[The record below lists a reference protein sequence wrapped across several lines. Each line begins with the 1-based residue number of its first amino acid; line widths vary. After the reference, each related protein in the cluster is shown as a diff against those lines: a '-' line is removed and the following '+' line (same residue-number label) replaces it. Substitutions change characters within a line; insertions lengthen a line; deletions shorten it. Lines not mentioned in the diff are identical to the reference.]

1 MRRPWPTKGCCAMRK
16 KNVSYM
22 YHEGLICYI
31 SHLQDVGLLDFQFC
45 QIKDGEIPLR
55 AFV

>member
-16 KNVSYM
+16 RNVSYM

-31 SHLQDVGLLDFQFC
+31 SHLGDTRLVVFQFY
-45 QIKDGEIPLR
+45 QTKNGEMPLR
-55 AFV
+55 TFV